1 MSLAIVPFS
10 PSNTD
15 NSERYTA
22 ADATKFKYAK
32 ATPRELILHESING
46 LVSEVAE
53 LRARCEGLENLNE
66 ELFARINTLE
76 KAQRDSMVPMRAPLT
91 KENLTGYSS
100 DGSDIVDALEEQRH
114 RDYEQRFDTVRL
126 VLEQFDR
133 KLQAR
138 DEKESKFEAKIAE
151 LTEYKR
157 ETQRLFG
164 ALKTELNGLDVSA
177 LPEQGAA
184 TDQQQYN
191 DVMALFNHN
200 QEVILQ
206 GQIENGEKLKHILDG
221 LESVAAQAVHSAPTS
236 GEGGNGESDG
246 PDGNNVLLKRV
257 QQNVTKLQGDVNKLQ
272 HFQERISAKFRQEE
286 KIDDAATKDLLY
298 RQFADIDSIM
308 VTEDEKSR
316 SCGDF
321 HGTFNELWLLRS
333 RVVDRI
339 AIFDASGKAFQE
351 ARQAVK
357 ELAGDFR

>member
-22 ADATKFKYAK
+22 ADATKLKYAK

-66 ELFARINTLE
+66 ELFTRVNSLE
-76 KAQRDSMVPMRAPLT
+76 KAQRDSMIPMRAPLT
-91 KENLTGYSS
+91 KKNLTGYSS

-138 DEKESKFEAKIAE
+138 DEKECKLEAKIAE

-184 TDQQQYN
+184 SDHQQYH

-206 GQIENGEKLKHILDG
+206 GQMENGERLKHIIDG
-221 LESVAAQAVHSAPTS
+221 LESVAAQAVHFTPTS
-236 GEGGNGESDG
+236 GEGGESDG
-246 PDGNNVLLKRV
+246 PDVNNVLLKRV
-257 QQNVTKLQGDVNKLQ
+257 QQNVTKLQGDV
-272 HFQERISAKFRQEE
+272 ERVSAKFRQEE
-286 KIDDAATKDLLY
+286 KIDDAATKDTLY
-298 RQFADIDSIM
+298 RQSADIGSIM

-339 AIFDASGKAFQE
+339 AMFDASGKAFQE

>member
-22 ADATKFKYAK
+22 VDATKFKYAK

-66 ELFARINTLE
+66 ELFARVNTLE
-76 KAQRDSMVPMRAPLT
+76 KAQRDSMIPMRAPLT

-100 DGSDIVDALEEQRH
+100 DGSDIVDALEEQGH

-206 GQIENGEKLKHILDG
+206 GQMENGEKLKHILDG

-257 QQNVTKLQGDVNKLQ
+257 QQNVNEASRGCV
-272 HFQERISAKFRQEE
+272 SAKFRQEE

>member
-1 MSLAIVPFS
+1 MSLAVVPSS

-22 ADATKFKYAK
+22 ADATNFKYAK

-53 LRARCEGLENLNE
+53 LRAHCEGLENSNE
-66 ELFARINTLE
+66 ELVARVNTLE
-76 KAQRDSMVPMRAPLT
+76 KAQRDSMMRAPLT

-100 DGSDIVDALEEQRH
+100 DGSDIVDALDEQRH

-133 KLQAR
+133 KLQAQ
-138 DEKESKFEAKIAE
+138 DEKESKLEVKVVE

-164 ALKTELNGLDVSA
+164 ALKTELNGLDVST

-191 DVMALFNHN
+191 DAMALFNHN

-206 GQIENGEKLKHILDG
+206 GQMENGEKLKHILDG
-221 LESVAAQAVHSAPTS
+221 LESVAAQAVHFTPTS
-236 GEGGNGESDG
+236 GNGGNESDE

-257 QQNVTKLQGDVNKLQ
+257 QQNATKLQGDVIKLQ
-272 HFQERISAKFRQEE
+272 HFQERVSAKFRQEE
-286 KIDDAATKDLLY
+286 KIDDAATKDALY
-298 RQFADIDSIM
+298 RQFADIDSMM
-308 VTEDEKSR
+308 VTDDGKSR

-333 RVVDRI
+333 RVVHRI

>member
-1 MSLAIVPFS
+1 MSLAVVPFS
-10 PSNTD
+10 PTD

-22 ADATKFKYAK
+22 ADATNFKYAK

-66 ELFARINTLE
+66 ELFARVNTLE

-114 RDYEQRFDTVRL
+114 RDYVQRFDTVRL

-133 KLQAR
+133 KLQAQ
-138 DEKESKFEAKIAE
+138 DEKESKLEDEIAE
-151 LTEYKR
+151 LTKYKR

-177 LPEQGAA
+177 SPDQGVAA
-184 TDQQQYN
+184 DQQQYN
-191 DVMALFNHN
+191 DAMALFNHN

-206 GQIENGEKLKHILDG
+206 GQMENGEKMKHILDG
-221 LESVAAQAVHSAPTS
+221 LESVAAQAVHFAPTS
-236 GEGGNGESDG
+236 GDGGNESDG
-246 PDGNNVLLKRV
+246 PEGNNVLLKSV
-257 QQNVTKLQGDVNKLQ
+257 QHNVTKLQGDVIKLQ
-272 HFQERISAKFRQEE
+272 HFQERVSTKFRQEE
-286 KIDDAATKDLLY
+286 KIDAAATKDALY
-298 RQFADIDSIM
+298 RQFADIDSMM
-308 VTEDEKSR
+308 VTEDGKSR

-339 AIFDASGKAFQE
+339 AMFDASGKAFQE